1 MPFDDHPTPTLV
13 CEEPGL
19 RILAANK
26 SAARQYG
33 YSVAQLFAMGL
44 AHLQASDDPPDLLA
58 RRAIVA
64 HRRADA
70 TLIAV
75 RLEASR
81 IELDGRPAS
90 LVAVIEVEE
99 QRRAEHALAESRRN
113 ERRFRQLF
121 EAASDWFWETDE
133 NGYLT
138 YISPNYETIS
148 GHVIAE
154 ILGRR
159 LNEVPGVTIDP
170 GMAQRAVAAMKARGP
185 LRDHIFT
192 CRTWPAGKE
201 IWVHTNGFPVFDER
215 GTFVGYRGAS
225 RDITAQV
232 EAERALRESERRFR

>member
-1 MPFDDHPTPTLV
+1 MCPEPRRIRARLASDARDPGWSDWMPFDDHPTPTLV

-33 YSVAQLFAMGL
+33 YSVAQLLAMGL

-81 IELDGRPAS
+81 IELDGRPAW

-133 NGYLT
+133 TG
-138 YISPNYETIS
+138 I
-148 GHVIAE
+148 
-154 ILGRR
+154 
-159 LNEVPGVTIDP
+159 
-170 GMAQRAVAAMKARGP
+170 
-185 LRDHIFT
+185 
-192 CRTWPAGKE
+192 
-201 IWVHTNGFPVFDER
+201 
-215 GTFVGYRGAS
+215 
-225 RDITAQV
+225 
-232 EAERALRESERRFR
+232 